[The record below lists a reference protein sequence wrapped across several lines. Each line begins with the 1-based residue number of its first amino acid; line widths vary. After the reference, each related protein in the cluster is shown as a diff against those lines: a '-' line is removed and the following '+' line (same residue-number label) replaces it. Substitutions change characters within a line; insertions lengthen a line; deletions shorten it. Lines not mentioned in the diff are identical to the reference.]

1 MIFARRL
8 GSTNVTSL
16 QERQSRFVMLISND
30 DKRASTIT
38 KGIDAQLAPL
48 PLSGALG
55 VKRKVFDPLPRKES
69 WSGTELGCGYLGPHG
84 FGVDTSLLKFPEQY
98 GRRSTG

>member
-55 VKRKVFDPLPRKES
+55 VKRKSFRPPPPEGVVVGHRAGLRLFGPPRF
-69 WSGTELGCGYLGPHG
+69 WC
-84 FGVDTSLLKFPEQY
+84 
-98 GRRSTG
+98 